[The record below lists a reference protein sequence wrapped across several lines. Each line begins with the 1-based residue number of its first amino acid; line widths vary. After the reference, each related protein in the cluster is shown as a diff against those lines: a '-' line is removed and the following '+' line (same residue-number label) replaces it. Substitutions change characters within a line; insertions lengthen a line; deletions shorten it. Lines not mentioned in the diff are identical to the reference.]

1 MTAVSQTNS
10 TTSRA
15 EAYLHRAP
23 NNAAQQRWVQGVW
36 VNRNDLSINKSRPLW
51 GWRIQSVSSVYR
63 WPTRT
68 HLMIF
73 TFDSVW
79 FHELRP
85 HPRLDLTVTDRE
97 TGIEKT
103 IWGRPQWGRAMAAW
117 PWGVMS
123 GQTCCLPARQSPDL
137 PQLCCSI
144 FLLLP
149 DSASLPLCVTT
160 ESIFGCTASPF

>member
-23 NNAAQQRWVQGVW
+23 NNAAPQRWVQGVW

-68 HLMIF
+68 HLMTF

-103 IWGRPQWGRAMAAW
+103 IWGRPSLPMARQ
-117 PWGVMS
+117 VS
-123 GQTCCLPARQSPDL
+123 VQTCCLPARQSPDL
-137 PQLCCSI
+137 PQLCCNI
-144 FLLLP
+144 FLLLL

-160 ESIFGCTASPF
+160 ESIFGCTALPF